1 MIEPVEL
8 QDFFIVFFSGA
19 MIIMT
24 GALYAL
30 FFAWSRLQA
39 KPWLM
44 SLAYISYAA
53 LFVSVLTL
61 AAAAHLYGFWWWLV
75 VIMLVGY
82 LFAPHGIWKLCVGT
96 HSTHQGDNPPIPLS
110 SEQTP
115 NKIAEEKGI

>member
-1 MIEPVEL
+1 MIQPVEM
-8 QDFFIVFFSGA
+8 QDFFIVFFSSA
-19 MIIMT
+19 MVIMT

-30 FFAWSRLQA
+30 LFAWSKLQS

-44 SLAYISYAA
+44 SLAYISYAV
-53 LFVSVLTL
+53 LFASVLTL

-96 HSTHQGDNPPIPLS
+96 HSTQDDEMPPN
-110 SEQTP
+110 SEQIS
-115 NKIAEEKGI
+115 NKAGEEEVI